1 MEVVII
7 TYLADLHRA
16 KRAAESISLYGV
28 GNLTDPVYIV
38 VNDGPDVF
46 EQAQVLLSNIE
57 RVQVFHYTDI
67 SKWIYAT
74 SGWWSQQW
82 LKLQS
87 YKLVSGD
94 WYMLVDSDM
103 YLTRPIRQTELFL
116 GNRAICN
123 LHDRNVYHEN
133 KLFLEYIDNA
143 CIYWKVDQ
151 DEVFQILRECTP
163 NIMHRDSVDKMLKE
177 MTPWVF
183 GSTEKSSLEFFI
195 YWVYLHKNNLV
206 GLYQH
211 RDNWLPY
218 GDGFFMDNR

>member
-28 GNLTDPVYIV
+28 GNLTDPIYIV
-38 VNDGPDVF
+38 VNDGPPVF
-46 EQAQVLLSNIE
+46 AQAQALLSNIE
-57 RVQVFHYTDI
+57 RVRVFHYTDI

-87 YKLVSGD
+87 CKLVSGE

-103 YLTRPIRQTELFL
+103 YLTRPIRQTELFS
-116 GNRAICN
+116 GNQAICN
-123 LHDRNVYHEN
+123 LHDRSVYHEN

-143 CIYWKVDQ
+143 CTYWKVDPE
-151 DEVFQILRECTP
+151 EVFQILRECTP
-163 NIMHRDSVDKMLKE
+163 NIMHRDSVDKMLEK

-195 YWVYLHKNNLV
+195 YWVYLHKNNLD

-211 RDNWLPY
+211 RDNWLTY
-218 GDGFFMDNR
+218 GNGFFMDNR